1 MQLTPFATLILTGCL
16 TASTAYAGP
25 SRQETDDHAA
35 EQAAMRANL
44 EHKLA
49 KEFLAH
55 GGWRLDYDAARAEA
69 QREKKMLFI
78 YFTRS
83 YAG

>member
-1 MQLTPFATLILTGCL
+1 MHTRPFTTLLLTACL
-16 TASTAYAGP
+16 AASTASATAP
-25 SRQETDDHAA
+25 RQEPDDHAA
-35 EQAAMRANL
+35 EQAAMRKNL
-44 EHKLA
+44 EQKLA
-49 KEFLAH
+49 KEFVER

-69 QREKKMLFI
+69 RREKKMLFI